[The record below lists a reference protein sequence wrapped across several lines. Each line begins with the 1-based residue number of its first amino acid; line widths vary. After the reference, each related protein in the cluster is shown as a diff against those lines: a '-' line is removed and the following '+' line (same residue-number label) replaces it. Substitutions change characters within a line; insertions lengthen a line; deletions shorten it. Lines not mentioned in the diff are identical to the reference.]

1 MNAYCRR
8 VARKAFE
15 RNVVVRDF
23 QCRPRGE
30 LRRVGRTHEGTD
42 AGGEDGTVKPAV
54 AHKVVHALVVVACG
68 TRYI

>member
-30 LRRVGRTHEGTD
+30 LRRVGRTHEGT
-42 AGGEDGTVKPAV
+42 VKPAV
-54 AHKVVHALVVVACG
+54 AHKVVHALVA
-68 TRYI
+68 YF